1 MSSGVSRTR
10 RTYVV
15 NALAEYLVAAGL
27 SKHYLP
33 ERVVTLP
40 ELPTTPSGKIQKFKL
55 REMIG

>member
-1 MSSGVSRTR
+1 VL
-10 RTYVV
+10 VV
-15 NALAEYLVAAGL
+15 KDGRPELTVGSLAEYLVAAGL